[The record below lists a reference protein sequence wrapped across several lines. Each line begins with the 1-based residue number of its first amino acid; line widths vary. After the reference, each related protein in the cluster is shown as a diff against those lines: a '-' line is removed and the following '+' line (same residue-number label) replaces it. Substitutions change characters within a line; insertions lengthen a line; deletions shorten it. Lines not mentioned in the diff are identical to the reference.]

1 MRRNI
6 PKFIIFVMSNVYQ
19 SLDVDDS
26 IRRGKEITTHVDANS
41 SSRSNKAHV
50 TLLSRQYHYVLP
62 MTLAIYVTLQFVI
75 GSRSDI
81 CSHQR
86 QAPSDST
93 ITVYYCAFACF
104 FISGLQQAIK
114 IHSYR
119 NQALGCMSRS
129 IFFAGMT
136 ISFIAGSSSYLTGKH
151 DHLNQLFSTEKFN
164 YILIS
169 TSLL

>member
-1 MRRNI
+1 
-6 PKFIIFVMSNVYQ
+6 MSNIFQ

-26 IRRGKEITTHVDANS
+26 RRRGKEITTHVDANS

-62 MTLAIYVTLQFVI
+62 MTLAIYTTLQFFI

-81 CSHQR
+81 CSHHR

-93 ITVYYCAFACF
+93 TTVYYCAFACF

-114 IHSYR
+114 VHSYR
-119 NQALGCMSRS
+119 NHAFGCMSRS

-151 DHLNQLFSTEKFN
+151 DHHNQLLSTWKSN
-164 YILIS
+164 SILVS
-169 TSLL
+169 PFLY